1 MRVLFLVLTLA
12 VLAVLS
18 PAIAEDGG
26 IKKAYDLYYSGEKE
40 AAITM
45 MEEYVRDNPDPGV
58 LYFLGYAYYEKQD
71 MEKAREY
78 FTKSYSMKDFY
89 SPMAGEKDQ

>member
-1 MRVLFLVLTLA
+1 MRVLVLVLTI
-12 VLAVLS
+12 AVLS
-18 PAIAEDGG
+18 ILSPAFAEESGV
-26 IKKAYDLYYSGEKE
+26 KRAYDLYYRGDKE

-45 MEEYVRDNPDPGV
+45 MEEYVRDNPDPGA
-58 LYFLGYAYYEKQD
+58 LYFLGYAYYEKKD

-89 SPMAGEKDQ
+89 SPMPTEKSQ